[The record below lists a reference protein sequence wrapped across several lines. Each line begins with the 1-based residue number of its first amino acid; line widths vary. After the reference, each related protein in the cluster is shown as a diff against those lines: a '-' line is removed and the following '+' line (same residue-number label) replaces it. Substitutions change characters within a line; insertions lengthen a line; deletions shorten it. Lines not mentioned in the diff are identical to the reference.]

1 MCGFLWS
8 QGVLSKGKAKVKWV
22 HSYKLRGRSFWE
34 VPSRAGISWGWHKLL
49 QLRQSVRPFAS
60 SKIGD
65 GKTTLAWHDK
75 WDQDGPL
82 IRFISPRKIARAGF
96 SLQDKVADIISE
108 GTWKW
113 SAAWYDLFPV
123 LINYKVHVINNVIH
137 DKLIWCD
144 GSGNEVP
151 YSASSVWNTIRI
163 KGPEVGWVNLVWFSR
178 CIPRH
183 SFLLWLVMKK
193 KLKTHDRLK
202 PWDVGSATNHNLVCC
217 SLRKTGPDS
226 HSHLFF
232 ECSYSAQVWIGIKHL
247 TSLANSS
254 QRWEDILA
262 ILLPLSKS
270 NSATSVIAR
279 LALAATVY
287 FVWQE
292 RNNHMFTNNQ
302 RPPEQLIKAIVDTV
316 RLRLV
321 TIKFKG
327 REKLKKLLEDWK
339 VPRSLLLD
347 IGA

>member
-1 MCGFLWS
+1 MELTQFEVGTLPIRYL
-8 QGVLSKGKAKVKWV
+8 GVPL
-22 HSYKLRGRSFWE
+22 
-34 VPSRAGISWGWHKLL
+34 IST
-49 QLRQSVRPFAS
+49 S

-75 WDQDGPL
+75 WGQDGPL
-82 IRFISPRKIARAGF
+82 IRFILPREIARAGLVF
-96 SLQDKVADIISE
+96 LCNYE

-113 SAAWYDLFPV
+113 PAAWYDLFPV
-123 LINYKVHVINNVIH
+123 LHNYKVPMINNEIH
-137 DKLIWCD
+137 DNLIWCD
-144 GSGNEVP
+144 GSGNEIP

-178 CIPRH
+178 CIPRY

-202 PWDVGSATNHNLVCC
+202 PWDVGSATNLNLVCC
-217 SLRKTGPDS
+217 SLCKTGLDS

-247 TSLANSS
+247 ASLANSS

-292 RNNHMFTNNQ
+292 TNNRMFTNNQ
-302 RPPEQLIKAIVDTV
+302 RPPEQLIKAIIDTV

-321 TIKFKG
+321 TIKFKAG
-327 REKLKKLLEDWK
+327 EKLKKLLEDWK
-339 VPRSLLLD
+339 VPRSLLLV